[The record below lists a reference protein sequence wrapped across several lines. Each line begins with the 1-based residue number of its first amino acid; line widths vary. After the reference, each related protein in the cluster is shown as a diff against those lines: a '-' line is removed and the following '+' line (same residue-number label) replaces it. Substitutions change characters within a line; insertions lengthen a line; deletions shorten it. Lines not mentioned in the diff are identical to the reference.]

1 MVYWFKQSSIA
12 GSIFCQWFGVSPFRG
27 LLELRAPSQAYMLGS
42 TKYQSPRL
50 QFPSVP
56 FYLLFIFCSGE
67 GELQAEITA
76 SFLETWCPFF
86 PGRQRCW
93 QAAGVEPRRCLFHWP
108 VQARHTYRTHVLL
121 RCLTYAQPAQLALDA
136 LVLSRVCKSTA
147 QHMGCRAHTEILN
160 RNLAYLAG
168 MREKKSLIPIC
179 PLKAD
184 WGVWF
189 LSLPLIFF
197 WSMQLS
203 IKQAGLHSGHI
214 FNSKLVWR
222 PNVNYND
229 CLSLL
234 AYK

>member
-12 GSIFCQWFGVSPFRG
+12 GSVFCQWFGVSPFRG
-27 LLELRAPSQAYMLGS
+27 LLELRAPSQAYTLGS
-42 TKYQSPRL
+42 TKYQSPGL

-76 SFLETWCPFF
+76 SFLEIWCPFF
-86 PGRQRCW
+86 PGRQCCW

-108 VQARHTYRTHVLL
+108 IQSTPHLPHPCVAQMSP
-121 RCLTYAQPAQLALDA
+121 YAQPAQLALDA

-168 MREKKSLIPIC
+168 LREK
-179 PLKAD
+179 
-184 WGVWF
+184 
-189 LSLPLIFF
+189 
-197 WSMQLS
+197 
-203 IKQAGLHSGHI
+203 
-214 FNSKLVWR
+214 
-222 PNVNYND
+222 
-229 CLSLL
+229 
-234 AYK
+234 